1 VTTVTATIP
10 SALQIYTPPPPL
22 GDFVAAIWH
31 WEGDPGPHRYDRLL
45 PTGAASLIV
54 NLQEDRI
61 RDYDPQDLQLC
72 ESFPGAVVVG
82 TYSQATVIDT
92 DEQRAVLGVNFRPG
106 GAFPF
111 LGIPAGELQ
120 NGQASL
126 EVLWGSRGRRLRE
139 LLLEAPT
146 VAGRFAIVEQA
157 LRAQITRPLA
167 RHPAVAFAL
176 RGFESVTAPT
186 VGEVTRQTGL
196 SRRRFIEVFRDQVG
210 LAPKV
215 YWRLQRFRHVLQRV
229 HRAPPCRLGR
239 SRSGVRLLRPGSPHP
254 RLSRVLRTESVG
266 LPSPARRAPESR
278 PAVGLAGPGQIRP
291 IRRP

>member
-1 VTTVTATIP
+1 VTTVTTTIP
-10 SALQIYTPPPPL
+10 SPLRIYTPPPPL
-22 GDFVAAIWH
+22 GHFVAAIWH

-120 NGQASL
+120 NGQAAL

-139 LLLEAPT
+139 RLLEAPT

-176 RGFESVTAPT
+176 RGLDSVAIAPT
-186 VGEVTRQTGL
+186 VGEVTWSWRQ
-196 SRRRFIEVFRDQVG
+196 
-210 LAPKV
+210 
-215 YWRLQRFRHVLQRV
+215 WR
-229 HRAPPCRLGR
+229 
-239 SRSGVRLLRPGSPHP
+239 
-254 RLSRVLRTESVG
+254 
-266 LPSPARRAPESR
+266 
-278 PAVGLAGPGQIRP
+278 
-291 IRRP
+291 

>member
-229 HRAPPCRLGR
+229 HRAPRVGWADLALECGYYDQAHLIRDFR
-239 SRSGVRLLRPGSPHP
+239 AFSGLSPSAYLVRRGEHLNHVP
-254 RLSRVLRTESVG
+254 LSD
-266 LPSPARRAPESR
+266 
-278 PAVGLAGPGQIRP
+278 
-291 IRRP
+291 